1 MIVEWRALARE
12 DRSNLFDFIA
22 ADNPTAALELDDR
35 IERLTDALLDHPEL
49 YRAGRVRGT
58 REMVLTPNYL
68 LVYRVRKR
76 AGVVEIMR
84 IVGARQRNLRGVSDA

>member
-35 IERLTDALLDHPEL
+35 IERLTDTLLEHPEL
-49 YRAGRVRGT
+49 YRVGRVRGT
-58 REMVLTPNYL
+58 REMVLTLNYL
-68 LVYRVRKR
+68 LVYRVRKK
-76 AGVVEIMR
+76 AGVVEIVR
-84 IVGARQRNLRGVSDA
+84 ILGARQSYPKARSGA